1 MVVDL
6 EAQATSRTVFLVL
19 HILGGHVG
27 IPLLLL
33 GIYFSRSV
41 TRHPIFVNWCISWM
55 IFSTAYLLIFYAGH
69 ITAPNPPFLLCVAQ
83 AAIIYATGAMVGT
96 STFIFFLYINAVVR
110 KAVNQLEQLKLS
122 TSCTVIKTQS
132 LLIPYVSFLAVFCA
146 ELVVRARMRIGESA
160 PLNQPGL
167 RLHHRIEIRAHLGS
181 GIGLSTFVVANILQI
196 FTLTLVFRHWR
207 SIGKHLKPTANGVN
221 LSLIIRMSIFT
232 LVTVIGVLVLAAF
245 LGSFKGPIPNI
256 VLASGPLWVVFIF
269 GTSNDLLRVWCFWR
283 DKAVNPPSDNLP
295 IIDSSPV

>member
-55 IFSTAYLLIFYAGH
+55 VFSTAYVLIFYAGH

-96 STFIFFLYINAVVR
+96 STFIFFFYINAVVR

-122 TSCTVIKTQS
+122 TSCTVIS

-146 ELVVRARMRIGESA
+146 ELVVASQNRNTVHRSSFYCTIGSS
-160 PLNQPGL
+160 
-167 RLHHRIEIRAHLGS
+167 IAHLGS
-181 GIGLSTFVVANILQI
+181 GIGLSTLVVANILQI
-196 FTLTLVFRHWR
+196 YTLTLVFRHWR

>member
-1 MVVDL
+1 MAVDL

-55 IFSTAYLLIFYAGH
+55 VFSTAYVLIFYAGH
-69 ITAPNPPFLLCVAQ
+69 ITVPNPPFLLCVAQ

-96 STFIFFLYINAVVR
+96 STFIFFFYINVMVR
-110 KAVNQLEQLKLS
+110 KTANQVEQLKFS
-122 TSCTVIKTQS
+122 TSCTVIS
-132 LLIPYVSFLAVFCA
+132 LLIPYISFLAVFCA
-146 ELVVRARMRIGESA
+146 ELVVASQNRNTVHRSSFYCTIGSS
-160 PLNQPGL
+160 
-167 RLHHRIEIRAHLGS
+167 IAHLGL
-181 GIGLSTFVVANILQI
+181 GIGLGTVVAANILQI
-196 FTLTLVFRHWR
+196 YTLTIVFRHWR

-232 LVTVIGVLVLAAF
+232 LATVMGILTMVAF
-245 LGSFKGPIPNI
+245 LGSFKSPILNI
-256 VLASGPLWVVFIF
+256 ALASVPLCVVFIF
-269 GTSNDLLRVWCFWR
+269 GTSSDLLRVWCFWR
-283 DKAVNPPSDNLP
+283 DKTIKPHSDALP
-295 IIDSSPV
+295 TMSIPVDNSSLV